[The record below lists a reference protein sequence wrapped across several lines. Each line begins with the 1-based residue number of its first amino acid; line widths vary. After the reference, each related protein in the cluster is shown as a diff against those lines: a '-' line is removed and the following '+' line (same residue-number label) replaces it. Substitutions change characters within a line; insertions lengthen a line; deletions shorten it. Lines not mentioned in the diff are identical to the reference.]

1 MNITVVGGSRGTG
14 ALVAQQAA
22 AAGHE
27 VRTVSRSLG
36 ASIAGVEQVALDAT
50 DAVALQPAVRG
61 ADAVI
66 VTVGAR
72 AREGET
78 PRTDI
83 TRSVIA
89 AIATEGVR
97 RLVVQSSYGVGDS
110 YDSMPFV
117 MKRLVVPLILKQA
130 LADHGMQEALLVDSG
145 LDWTVLRPGGLT
157 DQPATG
163 RVRLWPGTGGA
174 GTLGRVAR
182 ADIASLLL
190 ACVADQGTIGHAYT
204 IAAG

>member
-72 AREGET
+72 GRDRLPHRPHAAPRPAPLPRRRPDHRARRLLTPARGTSGAQHRARRASRRHGADAT
-78 PRTDI
+78 PR
-83 TRSVIA
+83 VH
-89 AIATEGVR
+89 GPPR
-97 RLVVQSSYGVGDS
+97 RTGPRPY
-110 YDSMPFV
+110 
-117 MKRLVVPLILKQA
+117 VPA
-130 LADHGMQEALLVDSG
+130 
-145 LDWTVLRPGGLT
+145 
-157 DQPATG
+157 
-163 RVRLWPGTGGA
+163 
-174 GTLGRVAR
+174 
-182 ADIASLLL
+182 
-190 ACVADQGTIGHAYT
+190 
-204 IAAG
+204 